1 MPNSIQSTHHQKRK
15 KCDITRRNVL
25 AGTGAAAI
33 ALAAPGIVGAQS
45 GGKIFVRTSGGS
57 YQDALQAGTWNKFTE
72 LTGIEVVP
80 VPANTAK
87 LLAMVES
94 GEGGLDVAEANATAI
109 VTLESKGA
117 LDTLDTSNFEY
128 TDVADLSIVTD
139 TYLDYATFA
148 EAMCYNTDSFP
159 DKHPTNWKEFWD
171 VESFP
176 GSRML
181 QDAKAIA
188 PNLEFALLASGVPV
202 DELYPID
209 IDRAFAKLLE
219 IKPHIV
225 KFFDSGALGASLLAE
240 GTVIL
245 GSLWTNRVLAL
256 KKDGAPVDI
265 EWGQNMRLHEYSAVL
280 KGAPNRDNA
289 LRLIDYAT
297 SAEAQAA
304 TLPVIGLSPAN
315 AKAFALLD
323 PSVTATL
330 PGSPEIKPMDLTQ
343 MQVGGLRTAVML
355 PKGGRNSCFREVD
368 TGNVCDMERPR
379 R

>member
-1 MPNSIQSTHHQKRK
+1 MLIITGKKGNKMSRK
-15 KCDITRRNVL
+15 SKSLITKITKSHAGYTRRSVL
-25 AGTGAAAI
+25 AGSAAAA
-33 ALAAPGIVGAQS
+33 ALLATPNIISAKDA
-45 GGKIFVRTSGGS
+45 GKVYVRTSGGS

-94 GEGGLDVAEANATAI
+94 GAGGLDVAEANATAI
-109 VTLESKGA
+109 VTLHSKGA
-117 LDTLDTSNFEY
+117 LDKLDTSNFEY
-128 TDVADLSIVTD
+128 TDVADLSIATD
-139 TYLDYATFA
+139 FYLDYATFA
-148 EAMCYNTDSFP
+148 EAMCYNTDTYSE
-159 DKHPTNWKEFWD
+159 KHPTNWKEFWD
-171 VESFP
+171 VDTFP

-188 PNLEFALLASGVPV
+188 PNLEFALLADGVSV
-202 DELYPID
+202 EDLYPLD

-219 IKPHIV
+219 IKPHVV

-240 GTVIL
+240 GTAVL

-265 EWGQNMRLHEYSAVL
+265 EWNQNMRLHEYSAVL
-280 KGAPNRDNA
+280 KNAPNRDNA

-297 SAEAQAA
+297 SAAAQAA

-315 AKAFALLD
+315 IKAFDFIEA
-323 PSVTATL
+323 SVAATL
-330 PGSPEIKPMDLTQ
+330 PGSPENK
-343 MQVGGLRTAVML
+343 
-355 PKGGRNSCFREVD
+355 PKGFDSDAGWWLQNRDAVA
-368 TGNVCDMERPR
+368 ERWQEFLLA
-379 R
+379 